1 MVNFQKQC
9 YIKNRKYYR
18 RFIMSYEA
26 MVKTI
31 PTLTYDEQVNLMS
44 IILNSL
50 KNHKFADN
58 KANDFSNEYP
68 EGFFDLFGSDP
79 NYAVSEPEELDF
91 SMDAKR
97 EAF

>member
-1 MVNFQKQC
+1 
-9 YIKNRKYYR
+9 
-18 RFIMSYEA
+18 MSYEA

-50 KNHKFADN
+50 KNHKPAGD
-58 KANDFSNEYP
+58 KVNDFSNEYP

-79 NYAVSEPEELDF
+79 NYDVSEPEELDF

-97 EAF
+97 EAL